1 MRASAVLAPLL
12 ATAVLA
18 GAACAGTGRTA
29 LTVSYREDGAEPE
42 TTIVWTLRCD
52 PVGGT
57 HPRRTAACAGL
68 ERVGRGAFRPVP
80 KDVACTEIYGGPQTA
95 VVSGRIDG
103 RRVWA
108 RFRRDNGCEIA
119 RWSRLAP
126 WLLPP
131 GGAT

>member
-1 MRASAVLAPLL
+1 MLAALLPLL
-12 ATAVLA
+12 AAAVLGPAAA
-18 GAACAGTGRTA
+18 GADGRTV
-29 LTVSYREDGAEPE
+29 LTISYREDGFEPE
-42 TTIVWTLRCD
+42 TTIVWTLRCN
-52 PVGGT
+52 PTGGT

-68 ERVGRGAFRPVP
+68 RRVGRDAFRPVP

-95 VVSGRIDG
+95 VVSGTIDG

-108 RFRRDNGCEIA
+108 RLRRDNGCEIA
-119 RWSRLAP
+119 RWNRLSP